1 MAMAVNSNE
10 QTRGIFCGKQ
20 QGKKHAQGCHVSG
33 GGDYS
38 NVDNVRN
45 YVHSSRGFEKLCA

>member
-1 MAMAVNSNE
+1 MVMAVNSNE

-20 QGKKHAQGCHVSG
+20 QGKKHAQGGHVSDG
-33 GGDYS
+33 CDYS